1 MNNTELYHHGVK
13 GQRWGV
19 RRYQNK
25 DGSLTSYGKKRY
37 AKELAKLEAEKKR
50 IRQQEQTAK
59 KMKKLDDMRK
69 DIDERKKALK
79 TDDETPEPTKQQ
91 KAPSAPKKRKLSE
104 LSNEEIQEKIDRM
117 NLENKYKEL
126 AQERIDAVS
135 KKEVSKGRKFAEEV
149 IEKAGKNIAT
159 QTTAWAMG
167 TATNKVIEYLTG
179 EKDAIDP
186 KNVQKI
192 KK

>member
-1 MNNTELYHHGVK
+1 MNDLELYHHGVK

-50 IRQQEQTAK
+50 VRQQEQTAK

-69 DIDERKKALK
+69 DIDERKKALNS
-79 TDDETPEPTKQQ
+79 DDTPEPTKQ
-91 KAPSAPKKRKLSE
+91 PKMQSTPQKRKLSE
-104 LSNEEIQEKIDRM
+104 LSNEEIQAKIDRM
-117 NLENKYKEL
+117 NLENKYKTL

-159 QTTAWAMG
+159 QTVAWGMG

-186 KNVQKI
+186 KNIQKI

>member
-50 IRQQEQTAK
+50 VRQQEQTAK

-79 TDDETPEPTKQQ
+79 TEDEAPEPTRQSKTQSTPQ
-91 KAPSAPKKRKLSE
+91 KRKLSE
-104 LSNEEIQEKIDRM
+104 LSNEEIQAKIDRM

-126 AQERIDAVS
+126 AQAQIDAVS
-135 KKEVSKGRKFAEEV
+135 KKEVSKGRKFTEEV
-149 IEKAGKNIAT
+149 LEKAGKNIAT
-159 QTTAWAMG
+159 QAAAWAIG
-167 TATNKVIEYLTG
+167 TGVNKLIEATIG
-179 EKDAIDP
+179 EKNAVDP
-186 KNVQKI
+186 KNIQKQ

>member
-1 MNNTELYHHGVK
+1 MSNAELYHHGVK
-13 GQRWGV
+13 GQRWGI

-25 DGSLTSYGKKRY
+25 DGSLTPYGKKRY

-50 IRQQEQTAK
+50 VRQYEQTAK
-59 KMKKLDDMRK
+59 KMSKLDDMRK
-69 DIDERKKALK
+69 DLDERKKALK
-79 TDDETPEPTKQQ
+79 PDDTPEPVKQQ

-135 KKEVSKGRKFAEEV
+135 KKEASKGQQFV
-149 IEKAGKNIAT
+149 MDVLEKSGKNIAT
-159 QTTAWAMG
+159 QTVTWVLG
-167 TATNKVIEYLTG
+167 TGVNKVIETTFG
-179 EKDAIDP
+179 EKDAINP
-186 KNVQKI
+186 KKGQKD
-192 KK
+192 K

>member
-25 DGSLTSYGKKRY
+25 DGSLTSYGKNRY
-37 AKELAKLEAEKKR
+37 AKELAKLEAEKER
-50 IRQQEQTAK
+50 VRQQEQTAK

-69 DIDERKKALK
+69 DIDERKKALNP
-79 TDDETPEPTKQQ
+79 DDTPESAKQQ
-91 KAPSAPKKRKLSE
+91 KAPSVPNKRKLSE
-104 LSNEEIQEKIDRM
+104 LSNEEIQAKIDRM

-126 AQERIDAVS
+126 AQAQIDAVS
-135 KKEVSKGRKFAEEV
+135 KKEVSKGRKFTEEV
-149 IEKAGKNIAT
+149 LEKAGKNIAT
-159 QTTAWAMG
+159 QAAAWAMG
-167 TATNKVIEYLTG
+167 TGVNKLIEATIG
-179 EKDAIDP
+179 EKNAVDP
-186 KNVQKI
+186 KNIQKQ

>member
-1 MNNTELYHHGVK
+1 MNDLELYHHGVK

-50 IRQQEQTAK
+50 VRQQEQTAK

-69 DIDERKKALK
+69 DIDERKKALIS
-79 TDDETPEPTKQQ
+79 DGTPEPTKQ
-91 KAPSAPKKRKLSE
+91 PKTQSTPQKRKLSE
-104 LSNEEIQEKIDRM
+104 LSNEEIQAKIDRM
-117 NLENKYKEL
+117 NLENKYKTL

-149 IEKAGKNIAT
+149 VEKAGKNIAT
-159 QTTAWAMG
+159 QTVAWGMG

-186 KNVQKI
+186 KNIQKI

>member
-1 MNNTELYHHGVK
+1 MNDLELYHHGVK

-50 IRQQEQTAK
+50 VRQQEQTAK

-69 DIDERKKALK
+69 DIDERKKALIS
-79 TDDETPEPTKQQ
+79 DGTPEPTKQ
-91 KAPSAPKKRKLSE
+91 PKTQSTPQKRKLSE
-104 LSNEEIQEKIDRM
+104 LSNEEIQAKIDRM
-117 NLENKYKEL
+117 NLENKYKTL

-159 QTTAWAMG
+159 QTVAWGMG

-186 KNVQKI
+186 KNIQKI

>member
-50 IRQQEQTAK
+50 VRQQEQTAK

-79 TDDETPEPTKQQ
+79 TDDETPEPTKQSKTQ
-91 KAPSAPKKRKLSE
+91 STPQKRKLSE
-104 LSNEEIQEKIDRM
+104 LSNEEIQAKIDRM

-126 AQERIDAVS
+126 AQAQIDAVS
-135 KKEVSKGRKFAEEV
+135 KKEVSKGRKFTEEV
-149 IEKAGKNIAT
+149 LEKAGKNIAT
-159 QTTAWAMG
+159 QAAAWAIG
-167 TATNKVIEYLTG
+167 TGVNKLIEATIG
-179 EKDAIDP
+179 EKNAVDP
-186 KNVQKI
+186 KNIQKQ

>member
-1 MNNTELYHHGVK
+1 MNNAELYHHGVK
-13 GQRWGV
+13 GQRWGI

-25 DGSLTSYGKKRY
+25 DGSLTALGQKRY

-59 KMKKLDDMRK
+59 KIKKLDDMRK
-69 DIDERKKALK
+69 DLDERKKALNP
-79 TDDETPEPTKQQ
+79 DDTPEPANQQ
-91 KAPSAPKKRKLSE
+91 KTPSAPKKQKLSE
-104 LSNEEIQEKIDRM
+104 LSNEEIQAKIDRM

-135 KKEVSKGRKFAEEV
+135 KKEVSKGQKFVMEV
-149 IEKAGKNIAT
+149 LEKSGKNIAT
-159 QTTAWAMG
+159 QTVAWVLG
-167 TATNKVIEYLTG
+167 TGVNKVIEKTFG

-186 KNVQKI
+186 KNIQKI

>member
-25 DGSLTSYGKKRY
+25 DGSLTSYGKNRY
-37 AKELAKLEAEKKR
+37 AKELAKLEAEKER
-50 IRQQEQTAK
+50 VRQQEQTAK

-69 DIDERKKALK
+69 DIDERKKALNP
-79 TDDETPEPTKQQ
+79 DDTPESAKQQ
-91 KAPSAPKKRKLSE
+91 KAPSVPKKRKLSE
-104 LSNEEIQEKIDRM
+104 LSNEDIQAKIDRM

-126 AQERIDAVS
+126 AQAQIDAVS
-135 KKEVSKGRKFAEEV
+135 KKEVSKGRKFTEEV
-149 IEKAGKNIAT
+149 LEKAGKNIAT
-159 QTTAWAMG
+159 QAAAWAMG
-167 TATNKVIEYLTG
+167 TGVNKLIEATIG
-179 EKDAIDP
+179 EKNAVDP
-186 KNVQKI
+186 KNIQKQ

>member
-25 DGSLTSYGKKRY
+25 DGSLTSYGKNRY

-50 IRQQEQTAK
+50 VRQQEQTAK

-69 DIDERKKALK
+69 DIDERKKSLNP
-79 TDDETPEPTKQQ
+79 DDTPESAKQQ
-91 KAPSAPKKRKLSE
+91 KVPSVPKKRKLSE
-104 LSNEEIQEKIDRM
+104 LSNEEIQAKIDRM

-126 AQERIDAVS
+126 AQAQIDAVS
-135 KKEVSKGRKFAEEV
+135 KKEVSKGRKFTEEV
-149 IEKAGKNIAT
+149 LEKAGKNIAT
-159 QTTAWAMG
+159 QAAAWAMG
-167 TATNKVIEYLTG
+167 TGVNKLIEATIG
-179 EKDAIDP
+179 EKNAVDP
-186 KNVQKI
+186 KNIQKQ